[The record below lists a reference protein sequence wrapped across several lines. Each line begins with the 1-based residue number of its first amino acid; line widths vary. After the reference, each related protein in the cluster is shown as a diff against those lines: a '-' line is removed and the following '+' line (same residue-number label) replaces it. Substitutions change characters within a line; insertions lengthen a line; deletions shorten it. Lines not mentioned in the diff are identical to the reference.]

1 MRFRFENKNKRFIK
15 EIIEKRFNILIALV
29 IFLFSLLA
37 FKLFSVQLISNEK
50 YQNLLV
56 ENSSNIVDGPSAP
69 RGRIYD
75 RNHNLLVDNVPVK
88 TIFYKK
94 VKGVT
99 IKEEL
104 ELAKKVSKMI
114 ELDYSKLTTTNL
126 KEYWMAL
133 HSDKAKALIKDSEY
147 QKLEERKL
155 TEQDLYKLKLE
166 RITDEELNKFSEED
180 KKIAYIYYLMNNG
193 YSYDEKIIKNKDV
206 SEEEY
211 ALISEKASELNG
223 FNTKLDWER
232 VYPYG
237 EVFKTILG
245 KVSSESQGI
254 PLELKD
260 EYLDKGYSLND
271 RVGISYLEYQYEDVL
286 KGTKA
291 KYKILEDNSYELI
304 SEGKRGNDIV
314 LTIDINLQKQLE
326 DILTEEV
333 LNAKKEPNTDFYDRS
348 MAVVQDPQTG
358 EILAMAGKQVLNKN
372 GELKVYDY
380 TPGITTSP
388 VTVGSVVKGA
398 SILVGYNTG
407 NLKINESIKDECIKI
422 KDTPI
427 KCSWSKSLGTLNDI
441 RALAQSSNVYQFK
454 VAIRVGKGNYVYDQP
469 LKIDKEAFTT
479 YRNMYNSFG
488 LGVKTGIDLPVE
500 STGYKGTSTQSGH
513 LLDFVIGQYDTYTP
527 IQLSQYVS
535 TFANGGIRYKTHL
548 LKEIYES
555 NKDGVLDKKIETIE
569 KQEINRVSTE
579 EKYMKRAQ
587 EGFKAVL
594 NPGGLGVGYM
604 GNAPDPAGKTGT
616 SESFFD
622 SDGDGKID
630 KETTTKTFI
639 GYAPFDNPI
648 MSIAVVSPDISH
660 KYNGSSYSSNV
671 NKRISSRVSNAFWD
685 LYNSNNIKQ

>member
-1 MRFRFENKNKRFIK
+1 MKFKFNKKNKRFIK
-15 EIIEKRFNILIALV
+15 EVIEKRFNILLSIIIV
-29 IFLFSLLA
+29 LFSLIA
-37 FKLFSVQLISNEK
+37 FKLFSVQLIQNDK
-50 YQNLLV
+50 YNNLVL
-56 ENSSNIVDGPSAP
+56 ETAENIVEGGSAP

-75 RNHNLLVDNVPVK
+75 RNHNLLVDNIPVK
-88 TIFYKK
+88 TIYYKK
-94 VKGVT
+94 NKRT
-99 IKEEL
+99 TTKEEL
-104 ELAKKVSKMI
+104 ELALKMSTMI
-114 ELDYSKLTTTNL
+114 DLDYSKLTTTNL
-126 KEYWMAL
+126 KEYYINL
-133 HSDKAKALIKDSEY
+133 YPDKAKKLITDEEY
-147 QKLEERKL
+147 KKVSERKL
-155 TEQDLYKLKLE
+155 NDDDIYKLKLE
-166 RITDEELNKFSEED
+166 RITDEELNKFSEND
-180 KKIAYIYYLMNNG
+180 KKTAYIYYLMNNG

-206 SEEEY
+206 TEKEY
-211 ALISEKASELNG
+211 ALISEKAGELNG

-237 EVFKTILG
+237 DVFKTILG
-245 KVSSESQGI
+245 KVSSETQGI

-260 EYLDKGYSLND
+260 EYLKNGYSLND
-271 RVGISYLEYQYEDVL
+271 RVGISYLEYQYENIL

-291 KYKILEDNSYELI
+291 KYKILNDNSYELV

-326 DILTEEV
+326 EILADEV
-333 LNAKKEPNTDFYDRS
+333 LKTKSEPNTDFYDRS
-348 MAVVQDPQTG
+348 MAVIQNPQNG
-358 EILAMAGKQVLNKN
+358 EILAMAGKQVMNKN
-372 GELKVYDY
+372 GKLQVYDY

-407 NLKINESIKDECIKI
+407 NLKIGEVIHDECIKI
-422 KDTPI
+422 KDTPE
-427 KCSWSKSLGTLNDI
+427 KCSWSKYLGNLNDI

-454 VAIRVGKGNYVYDQP
+454 IAIRVGKGNYVYNQP

-527 IQLSQYVS
+527 IQLSQYIS
-535 TFANGGIRYKTHL
+535 TFANGGTRYQPHL
-548 LKEIYES
+548 LKEVYES
-555 NKDGVLDKKIETIE
+555 NKDGVLDNKTYTTEKKVL
-569 KQEINRVSTE
+569 NNVSTDP
-579 EKYMKRAQ
+579 KYLSRAQ
-587 EGFKAVL
+587 EGFKAVMSS
-594 NPGGLGVGYM
+594 GGLGVGYM
-604 GNAPDPAGKTGT
+604 GIAPNPAGKTGT

-648 MSIAVVSPDISH
+648 MSIAVVTPDISH
-660 KYNGSSYSSNV
+660 KYNHSSYSSSV
-671 NKRISSRVSNAFWD
+671 NKRIATKISNAYWE
-685 LYNSNNIKQ
+685 LHNAGSIKE